1 MSGDDVVLAELD
13 FGDTT
18 ALQAQADE
26 LLRAYRESDQ
36 PRGVYKGSE
45 PSQSIWVTVN
55 RTVMVTD
62 VQISRTWPDR
72 LAADRFTDAL
82 FTAYS
87 AAAQTAML
95 VESPAAAP
103 PGEVVDPIPADL
115 PVEDWARR
123 VEARLAET
131 DARLAALRRTGDTP
145 PTEEF
150 RGRNG
155 YLTLIFPITIVA
167 DPAVLEYADTE
178 RLRVDVLDVLA
189 QAGLAELQ
197 ETDEDT
203 DGDFGFEY

>member
-1 MSGDDVVLAELD
+1 
-13 FGDTT
+13 
-18 ALQAQADE
+18 
-26 LLRAYRESDQ
+26 
-36 PRGVYKGSE
+36 
-45 PSQSIWVTVN
+45 
-55 RTVMVTD
+55 MVTD

-103 PGEVVDPIPADL
+103 QGEVVDPIPADL
-115 PVEDWARR
+115 PVADWARR

-131 DARLAALRRTGDTP
+131 DARLATLRRTGDTP
-145 PTEEF
+145 PAEEF

-155 YLTLIFPITIVA
+155 YLTLIFPLTIVA
-167 DPAVLEYADTE
+167 DPAVLGYADTE
-178 RLRVDVLDVLA
+178 RLRADVLDVLA
-189 QAGLAELQ
+189 QAGLAEFQ
-197 ETDEDT
+197 ETEEDT